1 MKAALG
7 AVAILA
13 ALGAV
18 AIPQQASAAI
28 CTIGTV
34 ASYKALGGT
43 GCSVGNLTF
52 ANFAYGSTFGGSG
65 AAVLDTNV
73 VVVPIPQLNNN
84 GLLFSAGGWHAFGGA
99 FVDSTLFFT
108 VTANKTVIED
118 ATLAIAGGAVGTAF
132 GNVGESILP
141 LNLGLFATTTSPFQH
156 ITFAPTPQIEILKDI
171 LVAAAANNPG
181 PNFASITAV
190 LQEFSTPGVPELGTW
205 AMMLIGFAGVGA
217 QLRRRDRTITLTA

>member
-34 ASYKALGGT
+34 ASYEALGGT

-52 ANFAYGSTFGGSG
+52 ANFAYASTAGGSG

-84 GLLFSAGGWHAFGGA
+84 GLLFSSGGWQAFGGA

-118 ATLAIAGGAVGTAF
+118 ATLAIAGGAEQSGT
-132 GNVGESILP
+132 
-141 LNLGLFATTTSPFQH
+141 
-156 ITFAPTPQIEILKDI
+156 
-171 LVAAAANNPG
+171 
-181 PNFASITAV
+181 
-190 LQEFSTPGVPELGTW
+190 
-205 AMMLIGFAGVGA
+205 
-217 QLRRRDRTITLTA
+217 QLRVDHSGSPGILDPGRARARDLGDDDHRLCRRRCAVAPP